1 MDHVYWLLTSFHCV
15 KITINFFS
23 MVFDFATIAFNG
35 FQWFRTIGLAIAE
48 MIGQLLTLTIW
59 SNLDKFHYILG
70 GSILSFRWKS
80 EALTASVANFSV
92 FTQPNI
98 SVTGSHSG
106 SLVQYKCKKSTSGQC
121 LLFHSAQ
128 YASDT
133 NKHKEHNATK
143 AIHASRCKLHSSLIT
158 SQLNNT
164 TYWIFKEKDRIGIFH
179 GTSSFSPD
187 YISPHSI
194 GSSPLLA
201 TLLFTHSFTCFFVLA
216 ALSWLTI
223 FANMWQRLKDVLV
236 RRPAT
241 YFAKFSNTT
250 IHKLCD
256 G

>member
-1 MDHVYWLLTSFHCV
+1 MCRLHNPRSIESIWYGPCLLTPYIISLCENHHQ
-15 KITINFFS
+15 FFS
-23 MVFDFATIAFNG
+23 RVFDFASIAFNS
-35 FQWFRTIGLAIAE
+35 FRWFRTIGLAIAE
-48 MIGQLLTLTIW
+48 MIGQLLTLTFW

-143 AIHASRCKLHSSLIT
+143 AIHASRC
-158 SQLNNT
+158 N
-164 TYWIFKEKDRIGIFH
+164 
-179 GTSSFSPD
+179 
-187 YISPHSI
+187 
-194 GSSPLLA
+194 
-201 TLLFTHSFTCFFVLA
+201 
-216 ALSWLTI
+216 
-223 FANMWQRLKDVLV
+223 
-236 RRPAT
+236 
-241 YFAKFSNTT
+241 
-250 IHKLCD
+250 
-256 G
+256 

>member
-1 MDHVYWLLTSFHCV
+1 MCRLHNPRSIESIWYGPCLLTPYIISLCENHHQ
-15 KITINFFS
+15 FFS
-23 MVFDFATIAFNG
+23 RVFDFASIAFNS
-35 FQWFRTIGLAIAE
+35 FRWFRTIGLAIAE

-143 AIHASRCKLHSSLIT
+143 AIHASRC
-158 SQLNNT
+158 N
-164 TYWIFKEKDRIGIFH
+164 
-179 GTSSFSPD
+179 
-187 YISPHSI
+187 
-194 GSSPLLA
+194 
-201 TLLFTHSFTCFFVLA
+201 
-216 ALSWLTI
+216 
-223 FANMWQRLKDVLV
+223 
-236 RRPAT
+236 
-241 YFAKFSNTT
+241 
-250 IHKLCD
+250 
-256 G
+256 